1 MRSIEKV
8 LIMECVNCYKPVA
21 AARVAAGYNYC
32 MACAEHVPQVKG
44 VMVWGHKTAGE
55 MQVVSPDQF
64 VEHRKYS
71 PYGKNTGMGSGVKR
85 AMNSAT
91 R

>member
-1 MRSIEKV
+1 
-8 LIMECVNCYKPVA
+8 MECIYCYKPVS

-32 MACAEHVPQVKG
+32 ISCADRVPRVKG

-64 VEHRKYS
+64 NEHRKYS
-71 PYGKNTGMGSGVKR
+71 PYGKNTGMGSGVHRVMQSSNK
-85 AMNSAT
+85 
-91 R
+91 

>member
-1 MRSIEKV
+1 
-8 LIMECVNCYKPVA
+8 MECINCYKPVA

-64 VEHRKYS
+64 GEHRKYS
-71 PYGKNTGMGSGVKR
+71 PYGKYTGMGSGVKR
-85 AMNSAT
+85 ATNSAT

>member
-1 MRSIEKV
+1 
-8 LIMECVNCYKPVA
+8 MECINCYKPVS
-21 AARVAAGYNYC
+21 AARVDAGYNYC
-32 MACAEHVPQVKG
+32 MSCAEHVPKVKG

-64 VEHRKYS
+64 NEHRKYS
-71 PYGKNTGMGSGVKR
+71 PYGKNTGMGSGVHR
-85 AMNSAT
+85 VTQSVT